1 MKESMSKLLC
11 KNYQFRNNYLLLY
24 KLLINYQF
32 FKKEVMN
39 RKPLSLFFILLFV
52 SNCNWIEF
60 NKLDIPNIEKYPE
73 NQIQIN
79 KDLKTV
85 VFLVDEEGTEIT
97 DLLIPFHI
105 LSIPKKLNIIILSQN
120 GKPVSVWKG
129 LYLIPHSSVEKFT
142 LSPDIIVL
150 PANFHPSDTKLIG
163 YIQKYADKQ
172 FLSICEGARLIGESG
187 SFSGYTMTSHA
198 SAISEFEKKYSNIRW
213 KSNVKYTLDKNLISS
228 AGVASSI
235 EGSLLLIRELFGN
248 EEMNKVMSVINYP
261 YKEIKQEHNS
271 KPIGIS
277 IGLEIA
283 KKILFGESHKI
294 GMEIYEGVDEFL
306 LASYLDTFNR
316 TFPKRIE
323 TFGPS
328 PIISMNG
335 LILYPTQKLESYDYG
350 FCKDDCSGYKI
361 EFKHKIKQESKVYFF
376 DTTLSIVD
384 KMYGENLKE
393 ATKSLLDY

>member
-1 MKESMSKLLC
+1 
-11 KNYQFRNNYLLLY
+11 
-24 KLLINYQF
+24 
-32 FKKEVMN
+32 MN

-73 NQIQIN
+73 NKIQVN

-120 GKPVSVWKG
+120 GNPVSVWKG
-129 LYLIPHSSVEKFT
+129 LYLIPNSSVEKLT
-142 LSPDIIVL
+142 LSPDIIVV
-150 PANFHPSDTKLIG
+150 PANFHPNDTKLIE
-163 YIQKYADKQ
+163 YIKKNADKQ

-187 SFSGYTMTSHA
+187 IFSGYTMTSHA

-213 KSNVKYTLDKNLISS
+213 KSNVKYTLVKNLISS

-235 EGSLLLIRELFGN
+235 EGSLVLIRELFGN
-248 EEMNKVMSVINYP
+248 EEMNKVMSMINYP
-261 YKEIKQEHNS
+261 YKEIKQEHISN
-271 KPIGIS
+271 PIGIK
-277 IGLEIA
+277 IGFEIA
-283 KKILFGESHKI
+283 KKVLFGQSPKI
-294 GMEIYEGVDEFL
+294 GVEMYEGINEFL

-361 EFKHKIKQESKVYFF
+361 EFKHKIKQESKAYFF
-376 DTTLSIVD
+376 DTTLSLVD
-384 KMYGENLKE
+384 KLYGENLKE
-393 ATKSLLDY
+393 ATQSLLDY